1 MDIKLNAYAIFV
13 EDEYKTQVFIPYE
26 KDEWSVKITAAL
38 KSDPKIPLDEDTDV
52 PETYRYSVYIGDE
65 YIDKLYQRIEPE
77 FFYPIN
83 EALQNNPKIVWIET
97 DYEVFPEM
105 SWQYVNNVFVRNEQ

>member
-13 EDEYKTQVFIPYE
+13 EEEYATQVFIPYE
-26 KDEWSVKITAAL
+26 KDEWSVRITAAL
-38 KSDPKIPLDEDTDV
+38 KSDPKITLDEETDI
-52 PETYRYSVYIGDE
+52 PGTYRYSVYVDEE
-65 YIDKLYQRIEPE
+65 YIDKLYQNIEPE

-105 SWQYVNNVFVRNEQ
+105 SWQYIDDLFVRND